1 MSRDDRPVTSIEAK
15 ALERVA
21 QLYFGP
27 CGKDPR
33 MHEARGCAVCEFMW
47 AHGSGLVW
55 FRRNEIK
62 RLLREEGLEQPPSDE
77 DRSHLVPWER

>member
-1 MSRDDRPVTSIEAK
+1 MARDDGPVTSIEAR

-21 QLYFGP
+21 QAYFGP
-27 CGKDPR
+27 CSKNPE

-47 AHGSGLVW
+47 AHASGLVW
-55 FRRNEIK
+55 FRRNERE
-62 RLLREEGLEQPPSDE
+62 RLQREEHGEPPPAE